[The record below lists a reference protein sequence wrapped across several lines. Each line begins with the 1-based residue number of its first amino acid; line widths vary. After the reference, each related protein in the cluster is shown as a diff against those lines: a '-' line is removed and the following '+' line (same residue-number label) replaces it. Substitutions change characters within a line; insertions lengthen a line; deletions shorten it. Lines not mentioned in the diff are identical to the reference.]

1 MSSNFTLRQVEY
13 FEAAARLGSIS
24 GAAVACHASQA
35 GVSLAIADL
44 EKRIGVQLLVRLKAK
59 GVVLTE
65 AGSRVLSDARRLL
78 EAASELQRDAH
89 TLSNALQGTLTVGCY
104 VTLAPFVIP
113 PVLDDFAGR
122 HPELEV
128 NVIEGAGEEMRVA
141 LLEGRCEVA
150 FLYSGDS
157 NTALATTT
165 VSTTKPYIILAANHP
180 LARQSDVSLEEVADL
195 PLIMFDVPSAR
206 NAALMLREQGLVPNI
221 RHVTPNIEV
230 VRCLVARGLGYSI
243 LVQRWPVD
251 ISYEGKALAALDIR
265 DDTEDRQVV
274 LAWPEASKLTR
285 RAASLIAAAPQL
297 F

>member
-1 MSSNFTLRQVEY
+1 MPSDFTLRQVEY

-24 GAAVACHASQA
+24 AAAVACHASQA

-44 EKRIGVQLLVRLKAK
+44 EKKIGVQLLVRLKAK

-78 EAASELQRDAH
+78 EAASELKRDAH
-89 TLSNALQGTLTVGCY
+89 SLSEALQGTLTVGCY

-113 PVLDDFAGR
+113 PVLDDFASL

-157 NTALATTT
+157 NTSL
-165 VSTTKPYIILAANHP
+165 STAAVNTARPYIILAGDHP
-180 LARQSDVSLEEVADL
+180 LAHQPDVSLAEVADL
-195 PLIMFDVPSAR
+195 PLIMFDAPSAR
-206 NAALMLREQGLVPNI
+206 NAAQMLREQGLTPRI
-221 RHVTPNIEV
+221 RHVTGNIEV

-251 ISYEGKALAALDIR
+251 ISYEGKPLKAIDIR
-265 DDTEDRQVV
+265 DETEDRQVV

-285 RAASLIAAAPQL
+285 RAETLIATASHL